1 MTDDE
6 ITRLL
11 DRAASSYTPDASR
24 ALASVRTR
32 SARHAHVRKTTSI
45 GLAFLLVAVAVTLGV
60 VLTTQG
66 PRHSKALPYLRITPT
81 AQLVPLATPSNG
93 LIDVYFADAKHA
105 IGMEPHCSLS
115 PATNTTCSLAIV
127 RTNDGGRTWTPVGQA
142 LHVTYPHSRASYPFI
157 NFVTNGKDGWIYGS
171 KTFVTHDGGS
181 TFTNSGLG
189 GVVSNLSIVGNET
202 WAMNR
207 PCPPGIPGCSS
218 TLYSTRT
225 SGGPW
230 HAIHRAP
237 ILSYP
242 YLQLLRTSAKDAFL
256 AAQASDGTLFATN
269 NGGAS
274 WVNHP
279 LPNLCG
285 VLLHLTAST
294 NHDVW
299 VLCSGQAPSDAQ
311 TKELYHSVDAG
322 RSWMLVATSN
332 PGAAPG
338 VGTLPTSG
346 IVTLVTYVAPDRLW
360 VALDHGPLIAS
371 TDGGRT
377 WVPQD
382 LPASGGVEQ
391 LTFANA
397 QHGWALLSPT
407 GTLYRT
413 SDGGLHWD
421 NGDSG

>member
-6 ITRLL
+6 ITQLL
-11 DRAASSYTPDASR
+11 DRAANSYTPDTSR
-24 ALASVRTR
+24 ALAAVRTR
-32 SARHAHVRKTTSI
+32 SSHRAHVRRTASI
-45 GLAFLLVAVAVTLGV
+45 GLAFLLVAVAATLGV
-60 VLTTQG
+60 LLTTQG
-66 PRHSKALPYLRITPT
+66 HKPSNAVSYLRITPT

-93 LIDVYFADAKHA
+93 LIDVYFAEAKHA
-105 IGMEPHCSLS
+105 IGMEPHCSIS
-115 PATNTTCSLAIV
+115 PTTNTTCSLAIV
-127 RTNDGGRTWTPVGQA
+127 RSNDGGRAWTPVGHP

-171 KTFVTHDGGS
+171 KTFVTHDGGR
-181 TFTNSGLG
+181 TFTKSGLG
-189 GVVSNLSIVGNET
+189 GVVSDLSIVGNET
-202 WAMNR
+202 WAVSR
-207 PCPPGIPGCSS
+207 PCPPGIPGCSA
-218 TLYSTRT
+218 TLYSTPT

-230 HAIHRAP
+230 QAMQGAP
-237 ILSYP
+237 TLLYP
-242 YLQLLRTSAKDAFL
+242 YLQLLRTSPKDAFL
-256 AAQASDGTLFATN
+256 AAQATDGRLYATN
-269 NGGAS
+269 NGGTS
-274 WVNHP
+274 WVSDP
-279 LPNLCG
+279 LPSLCG

-294 NHDVW
+294 RHDAW

-322 RSWMLVATSN
+322 RTWMLVATSN

-360 VALDHGPLIAS
+360 IALDRGPLIAS

-377 WVPQD
+377 WVPQE

-391 LTFANA
+391 LTFTNA
-397 QHGWALLSPT
+397 QHGWALLSPS

-421 NGDSG
+421 NGDSR